1 MKYLKPDLII
11 QRLTSKETIASGL
24 SEWLDSNDYAGDVTE
39 HITTYE
45 INS

>member
-11 QRLTSKETIASGL
+11 QSLTSKETIASGL
-24 SEWLDSNDYAGDVTE
+24 SEWLDDSGYENSITE